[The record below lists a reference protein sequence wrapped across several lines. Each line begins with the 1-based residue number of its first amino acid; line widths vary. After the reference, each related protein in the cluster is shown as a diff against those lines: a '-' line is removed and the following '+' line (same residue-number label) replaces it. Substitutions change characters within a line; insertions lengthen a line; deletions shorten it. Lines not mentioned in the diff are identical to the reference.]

1 MKRKRVGEIKLL
13 SITKTH
19 DHYCKKVNMQSLSC
33 EIIETNDNVDAA
45 IIWLHGLGASG
56 HDFVPIVPRLNLPTD
71 MAVRFIFPHAPSI
84 PITIND
90 GMVMPG
96 WYDIYAMDIEREI
109 DLTQIMASSK
119 AIADLVDQESSKGI
133 PSERIII
140 AGFSQ
145 GGAVAIQSA
154 LTYPKK
160 LGGLMSLSSYF
171 ATHKTIEPNP
181 ENTELPI
188 CIYHGDND
196 SVVPA
201 QLAEHTQKCIS
212 ELGYTAQYKSYPMA
226 HEVHPQQIDDM
237 SDFIQR
243 CLT

>member
-1 MKRKRVGEIKLL
+1 
-13 SITKTH
+13 
-19 DHYCKKVNMQSLSC
+19 MQYLPC
-33 EIIETNDNVDAA
+33 EIIETNANVDAA

-56 HDFVPIVPRLNLPTD
+56 HDFVPIVPRLNLPSD
-71 MAVRFIFPHAPSI
+71 MGVRFIFPHAPSI
-84 PITIND
+84 PITINN

-96 WYDIYAMDIEREI
+96 WYDIYAMDMEREI
-109 DLTQIMASSK
+109 DLTQIMASAK
-119 AIADLVDQESSKGI
+119 AIADLVERESQRGI

-171 ATHKTIEPNP
+171 ATHKTIEPKI
-181 ENTELPI
+181 ENSELPI
-188 CIYHGDND
+188 CIYHGEND

-201 QLAEHTQKCIS
+201 QLAEHTQEGLTK
-212 ELGYTAQYKSYPMA
+212 LGYKAQYKSYPMA
-226 HEVHPQQIDDM
+226 HEVHPQQITDM
-237 SDFIQR
+237 SGFIQR